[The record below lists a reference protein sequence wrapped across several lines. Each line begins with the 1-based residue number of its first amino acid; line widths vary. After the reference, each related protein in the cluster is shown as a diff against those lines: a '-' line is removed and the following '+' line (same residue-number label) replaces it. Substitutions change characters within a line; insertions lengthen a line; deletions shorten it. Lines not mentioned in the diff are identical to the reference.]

1 MVAGGKVVYSISSDK
16 VAWTKTGFEKL
27 CYEYALYP
35 KMTELSGV
43 TVKSGGKT
51 YDLTVD
57 THNSVTTDDQGK
69 ETETMVTTVKLN
81 GKEIKTGRFTTF
93 FDAVSLIPMA
103 DVKSESGGS
112 EVFSVKYTFTD
123 GSSGTV
129 EFLDKGGDSCIV
141 KVNGK
146 AQGHCAK
153 ADVTHAQKALD
164 EMIK

>member
-1 MVAGGKVVYSISSDK
+1 M
-16 VAWTKTGFEKL
+16 
-27 CYEYALYP
+27 
-35 KMTELSGV
+35 
-43 TVKSGGKT
+43 
-51 YDLTVD
+51 
-57 THNSVTTDDQGK
+57 
-69 ETETMVTTVKLN
+69 
-81 GKEIKTGRFTTF
+81 
-93 FDAVSLIPMA
+93 
-103 DVKSESGGS
+103 
-112 EVFSVKYTFTD
+112 FSVNYTFTD